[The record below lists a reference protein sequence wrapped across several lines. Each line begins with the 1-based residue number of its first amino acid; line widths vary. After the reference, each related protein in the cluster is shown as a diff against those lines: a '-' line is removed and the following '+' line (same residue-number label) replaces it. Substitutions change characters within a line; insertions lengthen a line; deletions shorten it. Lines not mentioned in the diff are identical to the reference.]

1 VTMTSR
7 FRPGQEERRAA
18 DEARA
23 ALARAVVQGRIEDAK
38 RLAEAELQRQSQRE
52 VDRLRNRR

>member
-1 VTMTSR
+1 MSTR
-7 FRPGQEERRAA
+7 FRPGQEERRAT

-23 ALARAVVQGRIEDAK
+23 ALARAVVQGRIADAK

>member
-1 VTMTSR
+1 MTNR

-18 DEARA
+18 DNDRA

-38 RLAEAELQRQSQRE
+38 RLAEAELQRQNQRE
-52 VDRLRNRR
+52 IERLRNRR